1 MSLHLESCVVHCMMA
16 VSLSVALSCV
26 CSQSARKPNIDIKV
40 AHVTCNSWDSRS
52 LAVVVVLLLKLKEH
66 IMLDKKLL

>member
-52 LAVVVVLLLKLKEH
+52 LAVETERAYNARQE
-66 IMLDKKLL
+66 IAITN